1 MFVRGGQA
9 KAAGVTP
16 AGAMKGVKVAKDL
29 GITPKDALKGAKMA
43 SLAAK
48 ELARIVCDG
57 LAVLCFDA
65 SASASACV
73 AQAKGLGVKPSHLMK
88 LGKALK

>member
-1 MFVRGGQA
+1 MCVCAGGQA

-43 SLAAK
+43 RLAAK

-57 LAVLCFDA
+57 LAVVFLTRLRLRLRA
-65 SASASACV
+65 WLRQRVLA
-73 AQAKGLGVKPSHLMK
+73 
-88 LGKALK
+88 